1 MKQSI
6 KNKTDFILVAEG
18 LREIASG
25 TYAGVAAIDGE
36 LAFVTDAEE
45 CACRGCMFYDHAEGE
60 PYCSDNLA
68 AACAKIKSHHGGSVN
83 LTITGARIFGA
94 LNSYC
99 DYEQGIINL

>member
-36 LAFVTDAEE
+36 LAFATDAEE

-68 AACAKIKSHHGGSVN
+68 AACAKIKSQHGGSVN

-99 DYEQGIINL
+99 DYERGIINL